1 MQTLN
6 IRGMVEW
13 ATLEF
18 RTNAGARSLKNSE
31 YPAALIALHRLTKEA
46 ARENEQLGEMLES
59 LGLTEIVV

>member
-6 IRGMVEW
+6 IRGMAEW

-18 RTNAGARSLKNSE
+18 WTNAGARSLKNSE
-31 YPAALIALHRLTKEA
+31 YLAALIVLHRLNKEA
-46 ARENEQLGEMLES
+46 ARENKQLGEMLES